1 MICLFFNSSNIIKQ
15 MCKRKIILIMNSCI
29 REEVR
34 SDFITRVHTSVKISQ
49 CTLVIIKFA
58 LWRCLVTTFEQW
70 KFSKFSRSSLKQL
83 SKHFRSLH
91 VEFNSEWEREIV
103 INNIALMS
111 DNWKNSARWS
121 WCVARFWIF
130 LSTQQSLI
138 LILGIN

>member
-34 SDFITRVHTSVKISQ
+34 SDFITRVHTSVIISQ

-91 VEFNSEWEREIV
+91 VEFNSEWERERLSSTI
-103 INNIALMS
+103 S
-111 DNWKNSARWS
+111 RWWATIEKIQPGGRDVS
-121 WCVARFWIF
+121 LDFEYFCQ
-130 LSTQQSLI
+130 LS
-138 LILGIN
+138 NRWF